1 MKKAVF
7 THIILKYKSGDRSV
21 KCEKRLIHWGAVQR
35 NLFYLVYLES
45 GFCNNISSQPVGVL
59 PTKQLISN
67 RTFSQ
72 FVRELCAKM
81 LGARVLWFIQCH
93 LYYEYIRIIIYIT
106 IVPAVVP
113 IRIGIIANHVSASS
127 RDTSPVHIVF
137 LVLSYSLLSS
147 SSSCSSYY
155 KEYIHRCTS
164 WMSPA
169 NK

>member
-1 MKKAVF
+1 MKKIEFFALGLVKKAVF

-21 KCEKRLIHWGAVQR
+21 KCKKRLIHWGAVQR

-81 LGARVLWFIQCH
+81 LGARVLWFTQCH

-113 IRIGIIANHVSASS
+113 IRIGIIANHVNMLCLFKRYFSCAHCFSCIKLFS
-127 RDTSPVHIVF
+127 LVF
-137 LVLSYSLLSS
+137 
-147 SSSCSSYY
+147 
-155 KEYIHRCTS
+155 E
-164 WMSPA
+164 
-169 NK
+169 